1 MPAYK
6 YLIIGGG
13 LTADAAVRGIRQIDP
28 TSSIGLVS
36 MEPDPP
42 YNRPSLSKGL
52 WKGKPFE
59 RIWRKTADLG
69 VTLHLG
75 RTITALDLPNKT
87 AMDDQKTVYTFDK
100 LLLATGGTPR
110 RLPFGGEDVIYFRTL
125 TDYQK
130 LRKLTEERQ
139 NFLVI
144 GGGFIGAEIAAALS
158 MNNKHVVMV
167 FPEDGI
173 GARIFSHSM
182 SIFLNDYYR
191 NKGVEVLPGSLVKGI
206 ERRGDSIFTKLHD
219 QGNNTDSEIQADGVV
234 AGVGITPNIE
244 LAKTAGLDT
253 GNGILVDKFLQ
264 TSHPDVYAAGDV
276 ASFFNPVLETQ
287 MRLEHEDNALSMGMC
302 AGKNMAG
309 EPNPYDHLP
318 YFYSDLF
325 DLGYEAVGELDS
337 QKEIVV
343 DWKEIYK
350 KGIVYYL
357 TTNRV
362 RGVLLWNVWG
372 KIDTARSLIAA
383 EGPFSPQDLLNKI
396 PA

>member
-1 MPAYK
+1 
-6 YLIIGGG
+6 
-13 LTADAAVRGIRQIDP
+13 
-28 TSSIGLVS
+28 
-36 MEPDPP
+36 
-42 YNRPSLSKGL
+42 
-52 WKGKPFE
+52 
-59 RIWRKTADLG
+59 
-69 VTLHLG
+69 
-75 RTITALDLPNKT
+75 
-87 AMDDQKTVYTFDK
+87 MDDQKMVYTYGK

-110 RLPFGGEDVIYFRTL
+110 RLPFGGDDVIYFRTL

-130 LRKLTEERQ
+130 LRKLSDERQ

-219 QGNNTDSEIQADGVV
+219 QANNTDTEIQADGVV

-244 LAKTAGLDT
+244 LAKTAGLET

-264 TSHPDVYAAGDV
+264 TSHPDVYSAGDV

-287 MRLEHEDNALSMGMC
+287 MRLEHEDNALSMGTC

-309 EPNPYDHLP
+309 EHNPYDHLP

-325 DLGYEAVGELDS
+325 DLGYEAIGELDS

-357 TTNRV
+357 STNRV

-383 EGPFSPQDLLNKI
+383 PGPFSPQDLLNKI
-396 PA
+396 PT

>member
-1 MPAYK
+1 MAAYK

-13 LTADAAVRGIRQIDP
+13 LTADATVRGIRKVDP
-28 TSSIGLVS
+28 GGSIGMVS

-42 YNRPSLSKGL
+42 YTRPSLSKGL
-52 WKGKPFE
+52 WKGKAFE
-59 RIWRKTADLG
+59 KIWRKTADLG
-69 VTLHLG
+69 VDLHLG
-75 RTITALDLPNKT
+75 RTITTLDLPNKT
-87 AMDDQKTVYTFDK
+87 VVDDQKTVYSFDK

-110 RLPFGGEDVIYFRTL
+110 RLLFGGEDVIYYRTL
-125 TDYQK
+125 ADYQK
-130 LRKLTEERQ
+130 LRKLTAEHQ

-158 MNNKHVVMV
+158 MNNKHVVIV

-182 SIFLNDYYR
+182 SIFLNDFYR
-191 NKGVEVLPGSLVKGI
+191 SKGVEVLPEHLVKGI
-206 ERRGDSIFTKLHD
+206 ERRGDSMYIKLHD
-219 QGNNTDSEIQADGVV
+219 QENNTDKELSADGVV
-234 AGVGITPNIE
+234 AGVGIQPNIE
-244 LAKTAGLDT
+244 LAKAAGIDT

-264 TSHPDVYAAGDV
+264 TSQPDVYSAGDV
-276 ASFFNPVLETQ
+276 ASFYNPILDTQ
-287 MRLEHEDNALSMGMC
+287 VRLEHEDNAISMGMC
-302 AGKNMAG
+302 VGQNMAG
-309 EPNPYDHLP
+309 EHNPYDHLP

-325 DLGYEAVGELDS
+325 ELGYEAVGELDS

-350 KGIVYYL
+350 KGVVYYL
-357 TTNRV
+357 SNNRV

-372 KIDTARSLIAA
+372 KIDAARDVIAA
-383 EGPFSPQDLLNKI
+383 PGPINPTDLLNKI